1 MIKRD
6 TYLKILIDSKE
17 NGFPKVI
24 TGIRRC
30 GKSTLLNV
38 LYREYLKEEG
48 IRDEQIIY
56 LDLTDT
62 DNLRYCDPIYL
73 NDYVLELT
81 KNKNVIYYVFLDEIQ
96 NVYSIVNP
104 NLTSGKHVL
113 AKKNDE
119 NIVSFVNTVLALS
132 KKRNIDLYITGS
144 NSKMLSTD
152 IITEFRDKATNIQ
165 VGPLSFEEFYG
176 FKGGSKND
184 ALYEYMQYGGMPIA
198 VLSATDKKR
207 DYLKS
212 LFDTTY
218 FRDIIERN
226 KLRRSES
233 LDELSNILSKCTGDL
248 MNVNSVSVAFERAT
262 SKKINKET
270 VENYIRYFIDSFILK
285 EATRYDVKGK
295 SEIGALRKYY
305 YTDTGLRNA
314 KLNFAYSDMGKLLEN
329 VVYNELLFN
338 GYTVNV
344 GTFEKVEKDR
354 NGKSIK
360 KTYEID
366 FVAKRGIKSYYIQV
380 CENLSTIEAREREI
394 KPYIKLND
402 QIQKIVVVNQPI
414 DECLDENG
422 FTIIGAPDFLL
433 RFIK

>member
-1 MIKRD
+1 MIKRN

-38 LYREYLKEEG
+38 LYREYLKEAG
-48 IRDEQIIY
+48 IKDEQIIY

-73 NDYVLELT
+73 NYYVLELT

-226 KLRRSES
+226 NLRRSES
-233 LDELSNILSKCTGDL
+233 LDELSNTLSECTGDL

-295 SEIGALRKYY
+295 SKIGALRKYY

-314 KLNFAYSDMGKLLEN
+314 KLNFAYSDMGKLL
-329 VVYNELLFN
+329 
-338 GYTVNV
+338 
-344 GTFEKVEKDR
+344 
-354 NGKSIK
+354 
-360 KTYEID
+360 
-366 FVAKRGIKSYYIQV
+366 
-380 CENLSTIEAREREI
+380 
-394 KPYIKLND
+394 
-402 QIQKIVVVNQPI
+402 
-414 DECLDENG
+414 
-422 FTIIGAPDFLL
+422 
-433 RFIK
+433 

>member
-1 MIKRD
+1 MIKRN
-6 TYLKILIDSKE
+6 TYLRQLIDTRE

-30 GKSTLLNV
+30 GKSTLLNN
-38 LYREYLKEEG
+38 LYREYLNEIG
-48 IRDEQIIY
+48 ISDDHIIY
-56 LDLTDT
+56 MDLTDT
-62 DNLRYCDPIYL
+62 DNIRYCDPVYL
-73 NDYVLELT
+73 NDYILELT
-81 KNKNVIYYVFLDEIQ
+81 EEKDTTYYVFLDEIQ
-96 NVYSIVNP
+96 NVYSIINP

-113 AKKNDE
+113 AKKSDE
-119 NIVSFVNTVLALS
+119 NIVSFVNTVLSLS
-132 KKRNIDLYITGS
+132 KKKNIDLYITGS

-165 VGPLSFEEFYG
+165 IGPLSFEEFYG

-198 VLSATDKKR
+198 VLSETIRKR

-226 KLRRSES
+226 HLRRSES
-233 LDELSNILSKCTGDL
+233 LDELCNILSECTGDL
-248 MNVNSVSVAFERAT
+248 MNVNTVSDAFEKAT
-262 SKKINKET
+262 EKKINKET
-270 VENYIRYFIDSFILK
+270 VENYIGYFKDSFILK
-285 EATRYDVKGK
+285 EATRYDVKRK

-314 KLNFAYSDMGKLLEN
+314 KLNFAYTDMGKLLEN
-329 VVYNELLFN
+329 VVYNELLYN

-344 GTFEKVEKDR
+344 GTFEKVEKNK

-366 FVAKRGIKSYYIQV
+366 FVAKRGNRTYYIQV
-380 CENLSTIEAREREI
+380 CDNFSTIETREREI
-394 KPYIKLND
+394 KPYIRLND

-414 DECLDENG
+414 DECLDDNG
-422 FTIIGAPDFLL
+422 FTIIGASDFLL
-433 RFIK
+433 KFIK